1 MLVERYDRAWS
12 PDSPGGPPR
21 LRRLH
26 QEDFCQALG
35 IVSENKYQNEGG
47 PSLKQCFNLLREAS
61 SAPAVDLQA
70 FLDAVIFNWLT
81 GNHDAHGKNFSLL
94 YGGEVNSGVQIRLA
108 PLYDLI
114 STVYYPELSPKMAMK
129 IGSAYLSESV
139 LPRDFEQM
147 ATEAGLAKPL
157 VRRRVP
163 EVAEAIL
170 SRLPDV
176 TTEHPVSLSVNKLL
190 RSRCERLMRTF

>member
-1 MLVERYDRAWS
+1 M
-12 PDSPGGPPR
+12 
-21 LRRLH
+21 RRLH